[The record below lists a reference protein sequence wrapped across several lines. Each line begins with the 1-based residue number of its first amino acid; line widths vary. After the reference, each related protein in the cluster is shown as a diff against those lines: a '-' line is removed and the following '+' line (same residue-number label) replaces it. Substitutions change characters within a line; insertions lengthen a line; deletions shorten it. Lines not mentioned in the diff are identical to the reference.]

1 MPKPRALVLGA
12 TALAIL
18 ATAAPAP
25 AHPAAGPEP
34 VRPRCAAPAT
44 PDFPIAA
51 KLSGGPESYERGAA
65 PRAWRLELRNDSG
78 AECRAVHPVAVLA
91 DRGRALE
98 PGDIR
103 LDFYDAGAD
112 RWRPVRFERT
122 DEAENVGVFDGT
134 APSSTPSG
142 TAPRG
147 TPNGTAPGAA
157 GRADRSARAAAAPG
171 FGGFSVP
178 AHGSVPVRVRLA
190 FAKGAPEGPV
200 TANITAVQRRGDD
213 GEWVGESND
222 YTFGIGKAP
231 ARAGA
236 PAKRGADDGEQPLL
250 ADTGSQRPLLAI
262 AAAAGALLLAGASL
276 IVGARRSGR

>member
-18 ATAAPAP
+18 STAAPAP

-34 VRPRCAAPAT
+34 VRPRCAAPGT

-51 KLSGGPESYERGAA
+51 KLSGGPEAYERGAA
-65 PRAWRLELRNDSG
+65 PRVWRLELRNDSG

-134 APSSTPSG
+134 APRT
-142 TAPRG
+142 
-147 TPNGTAPGAA
+147 PGAA

>member
-12 TALAIL
+12 TALAIFS
-18 ATAAPAP
+18 TAAPAP
-25 AHPAAGPEP
+25 AHQAAGPEP
-34 VRPRCAAPAT
+34 VRPRCAAPGT

-51 KLSGGPESYERGAA
+51 ELSGGPETYERGAG
-65 PRAWRLELRNDSG
+65 PRTWRLELRNRSA

-91 DRGRALE
+91 DRGRALR

-103 LDFYDAGAD
+103 LDFYDAGAG

-134 APSSTPSG
+134 APD
-142 TAPRG
+142 
-147 TPNGTAPGAA
+147 A
-157 GRADRSARAAAAPG
+157 GRADRAAARPAAAPA

-190 FAKGAPEGPV
+190 FAAGAPEGPV
-200 TANITAVQRRGDD
+200 TANVTAVQRRGDD

-222 YTFGIGKAP
+222 YAFGIGTTP
-231 ARAGA
+231 DRTSA

>member
-12 TALAIL
+12 TALAIFS
-18 ATAAPAP
+18 TAAPAP
-25 AHPAAGPEP
+25 AHQAAGPDP
-34 VRPRCAAPAT
+34 ARRRCAAPGA

-51 KLSGGPESYERGAA
+51 KLSGGPETYERGAA
-65 PRAWRLELRNDSG
+65 PRTWRLELRNESA

-91 DRGRALE
+91 DRGRALR

-103 LDFYDAGAD
+103 LDFYDAGTA

-134 APSSTPSG
+134 AP
-142 TAPRG
+142 
-147 TPNGTAPGAA
+147 AA

-190 FAKGAPEGPV
+190 FAKGAPEGTV
-200 TANITAVQRRGDD
+200 TANVTAVQRRGDD

-222 YTFGIGKAP
+222 YRFGIGAAP
-231 ARAGA
+231 DRAGV
-236 PAKRGADDGEQPLL
+236 PAKRGADDGQQPLL